1 MTKDDLPLLPK
12 PHILEIGSFPA
23 FTIEQMHAYALAAI
37 AAHDAKREKV
47 LLYRRLGRSGPT
59 PWNVCRVT
67 SGIDAGIDGFDEYR
81 WAYIEREG
89 A

>member
-1 MTKDDLPLLPK
+1 MTKDDLPPPPEPDTFVGINAAWFRTRLDK
-12 PHILEIGSFPA
+12 
-23 FTIEQMHAYALAAI
+23 HARAAI